1 MRLFETE
8 NECKELLEKGRM
20 DSYALLVRKGEETA
34 FLFSDSVD
42 SNTLFE
48 MASLTK
54 VLVTL
59 PLVFQAMGEGKLSL
73 ESRLSDFFDFV
84 PKEKKNITVFQLLT
98 HTSGVGEILVPK
110 KDKKDSFL
118 AARAIL
124 QAPLSYS
131 PGSEHRYSCMGFIL
145 LGKILEQIYHQPLDF
160 LFESRIKEPLGLSR
174 SGFLFPHD
182 GENGVISYRRSE
194 PGSYRVDDENA
205 YAMGGVSGNAGV
217 FFSLRD
223 LEIVIKAIMTK
234 DARLYPQPFY
244 ALAEQDY
251 TQEFSQGR
259 GLGWLMVD
267 DRYEQTADLFPVGS
281 FGHCGY
287 TGTSLFFSREKD
299 LSVALLTNAA
309 RFAYQ
314 KHPEHEFV
322 RGQVS
327 DMRIQVHK
335 AIGKDLSETD

>member
-1 MRLFETE
+1 MRLFETKKV
-8 NECKELLEKGRM
+8 CHKLLVEDRM
-20 DSYALLVRKGEETA
+20 DSYALLVRKGEKTA
-34 FLFSDSVD
+34 LLFSDSVNPD
-42 SNTLFE
+42 TLFE

-59 PLVFQAMGEGKLSL
+59 PLIFQAMGEGKLSL

-110 KDKKDSFL
+110 RNEKDPFL

-124 QAPLSYS
+124 EAPLSYS

-182 GENGVISYRRSE
+182 GENAVISYRRSD
-194 PGSYRVDDENA
+194 PGLYRVDDENA

-223 LEIVIKAIMTK
+223 LEIVVNAVMAK
-234 DARLYPQPFY
+234 DARLYPQSFY
-244 ALAEQDY
+244 SLAEQDY
-251 TQEFSQGR
+251 TKEFSLGR

-267 DRYEQTADLFPVGS
+267 ERYEQTADLFPIGS

-299 LSVALLTNAA
+299 LAVAILTNAA

-322 RGQVS
+322 RGQVT
-327 DMRIQVHK
+327 DLRIRLHQ
-335 AIGKDLSETD
+335 AIGKDISETT

>member
-124 QAPLSYS
+124 QAPLSYP

-145 LGKILEQIYHQPLDF
+145 LGKILERIYHQPLDL
-160 LFESRIKEPLGLSR
+160 LFESRIKEPLGLTR
-174 SGFLFPHD
+174 SGFLFPLD
-182 GENGVISYRRSE
+182 GENGVISYRRAK

-205 YAMGGVSGNAGV
+205 YAMGGVSGNAG
-217 FFSLRD
+217 F
-223 LEIVIKAIMTK
+223 
-234 DARLYPQPFY
+234 P
-244 ALAEQDY
+244 
-251 TQEFSQGR
+251 
-259 GLGWLMVD
+259 WL
-267 DRYEQTADLFPVGS
+267 T
-281 FGHCGY
+281 
-287 TGTSLFFSREKD
+287 
-299 LSVALLTNAA
+299 
-309 RFAYQ
+309 
-314 KHPEHEFV
+314 
-322 RGQVS
+322 
-327 DMRIQVHK
+327 
-335 AIGKDLSETD
+335 